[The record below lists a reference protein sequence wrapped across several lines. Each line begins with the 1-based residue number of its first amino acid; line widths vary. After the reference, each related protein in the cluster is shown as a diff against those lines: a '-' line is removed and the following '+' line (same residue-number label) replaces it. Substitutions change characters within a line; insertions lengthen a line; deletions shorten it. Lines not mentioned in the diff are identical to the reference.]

1 MIEPTN
7 YAAELERSRDQW
19 TAQGLPT
26 PDVVLVAGSGLSG
39 DFGET
44 LVPARNLTEILP
56 FEAAGI
62 EGHALSLEVL
72 RSGEGEAATT
82 TLYYRGR
89 LHAYQGFTAAQVVFP
104 MRFAAHL
111 GARTAIITNAA
122 GGMYPGVRAGDLAL
136 IEDHLNLTGLNPL
149 RGALPSE
156 WGPQF
161 PDMSDA
167 YDPGLR
173 AVAREIA
180 GTLGIE
186 LQASVY
192 AGVLGPSYET
202 PAEIRAF
209 AGMGAGLV
217 GMSTVLEVIAARHM
231 GLRCLGVSLV
241 TNPAAGTSDEVLRH
255 EDVLE
260 IGKSA
265 AARVEQLIAG
275 LLASGRLLAR
285 ANGG

>member
-1 MIEPTN
+1 MHQTN
-7 YAAELERSRDQW
+7 HYADDLERAVAQW
-19 TAQGLPT
+19 QAEDLPL

-39 DFGET
+39 DFGTT
-44 LVPARNLTEILP
+44 LVPARELTQILP

-62 EGHALSLEVL
+62 EGHALSFEVL
-72 RSGEGEAATT
+72 RSEGEASATT

-89 LHAYQGFTAAQVVFP
+89 LHAYQGFDATQVVFP
-104 MRFAAHL
+104 IRFAARL
-111 GARTAIITNAA
+111 GAKIAIVTNAA

-149 RGALPSE
+149 RGALPTT

-173 AVAREIA
+173 AAAREVA
-180 GTLGIE
+180 GFLEIE
-186 LQASVY
+186 LKDAVY

-231 GLRCLGVSLV
+231 GLRCLGLSLV
-241 TNPAAGTSDEVLRH
+241 TNPAAGTTDEVLRH

-265 AARVEQLIAG
+265 AVRVERLIAG
-275 LLASGRLLAR
+275 LLTSGRL
-285 ANGG
+285 GS

>member
-1 MIEPTN
+1 MSDSTN
-7 YAAELERSRDQW
+7 YAAELERAAEEWAREE
-19 TAQGLPT
+19 LPT

-39 DFGET
+39 DFGVP
-44 LVPARNLTEILP
+44 LVPARDLTEILP

-62 EGHALSLEVL
+62 EGHALSFEVL
-72 RSGEGEAATT
+72 RSGEGDSATT

-89 LHAYQGFTAAQVVFP
+89 LHAYQGFSAAQVVFP
-104 MRFAAHL
+104 IRFAARI
-111 GARTAIITNAA
+111 GARVGIVTNAS

-136 IEDHLNLTGLNPL
+136 IEDHLNLTGMNPL
-149 RGALPSE
+149 RGSLPSD

-173 AVAREIA
+173 AVAQDLA
-180 GTLGIE
+180 KSLDIE
-186 LQASVY
+186 LQSAVY

-217 GMSTVLEVIAARHM
+217 GMSTVLEIIAARHM
-231 GLRCLGVSLV
+231 GLRCLGLSLV
-241 TNPAAGTSDEVLRH
+241 TNPAAGTTDEVLRH

-265 AARVEQLIAG
+265 AARVERLVAG
-275 LLASGRLLAR
+275 LLASGRL
-285 ANGG
+285 GG

>member
-1 MIEPTN
+1 MPESTN
-7 YAAELERSRDQW
+7 YAAELEQAVEQW
-19 TAQGLPT
+19 TRQGLPT

-44 LVPARNLTEILP
+44 LVPARDLGEILP

-62 EGHALSLEVL
+62 AGHALSLEVL
-72 RSGEGEAATT
+72 RAGGETT
-82 TLYYRGR
+82 TTTMYYRGR

-104 MRFAAHL
+104 MRFAASL
-111 GARTAIITNAA
+111 GARVAIVTNAA
-122 GGMYPGVRAGDLAL
+122 GGMYEGVRAGDLAL

-149 RGALPSE
+149 RGSLPAT

-167 YDPGLR
+167 YDPDLR
-173 AVAREIA
+173 ATTREIA
-180 GTLGIE
+180 KELDIE
-186 LQASVY
+186 LKDAVY

-209 AGMGAGLV
+209 SGMGAGLV

-231 GLRCLGVSLV
+231 GLRCLGLSLV
-241 TNPAAGTSDEVLRH
+241 TNPAAGTTDELLRH

-260 IGKSA
+260 IGRSA

-275 LLASGRLLAR
+275 LLASGRLV
-285 ANGG
+285 G

>member
-1 MIEPTN
+1 MSDATHSSH
-7 YAAELERSRDQW
+7 YAAELERAVDAW
-19 TAQGLPT
+19 NDQGLPT
-26 PDVVLVAGSGLSG
+26 PQVALVAGSGLSG
-39 DFGET
+39 DFGES
-44 LVPARNLTEILP
+44 LVPPRDLTEILP
-56 FEAAGI
+56 FEASGI

-72 RSGEGEAATT
+72 RSGEASGATT

-89 LHAYQGFTAAQVVFP
+89 LHAYQGFRPAQVVFP
-104 MRFAAHL
+104 IRFAARL
-111 GARTAIITNAA
+111 GARVAIVTNAA

-149 RGALPSE
+149 RGALPTA

-173 AVAREIA
+173 AAAREVA
-180 GTLGIE
+180 ASLDIE
-186 LQASVY
+186 LRDAVY

-231 GLRCLGVSLV
+231 GMRCLGISLV
-241 TNPAAGTSDEVLRH
+241 TNPAAGTTDEVLRH

-260 IGKSA
+260 IGRSA
-265 AARVEQLIAG
+265 AARVERLIAG
-275 LLASGRLLAR
+275 LLASGRLR
-285 ANGG
+285 N